1 MKKSYS
7 KSGPKPGYPSWEVGR
22 RTGNGGFS
30 RAAVRAGA
38 AAAAVG
44 RAKKEASEGAAPSDV
59 VRPTDCE
66 LRRVVSLRER
76 ERDGR
81 RKKWLAVAT
90 VAVEC
95 RARHRSPDRM
105 AAEKHQCRCRRKR
118 LLILI
123 A

>member
-38 AAAAVG
+38 AAVG

-59 VRPTDCE
+59 RPTDCE
-66 LRRVVSLRER
+66 LRLVSLREG
-76 ERDGR
+76 EG
-81 RKKWLAVAT
+81 LAPQKVAGGGGD
-90 VAVEC
+90 
-95 RARHRSPDRM
+95 SGGGM
-105 AAEKHQCRCRRKR
+105 QSAAPISGQNGGGEASMQR
-118 LLILI
+118 
-123 A
+123 

>member
-38 AAAAVG
+38 APAVG

-59 VRPTDCE
+59 VRPTDR
-66 LRRVVSLRER
+66 LRAAATRLSEG
-76 ERDGR
+76 GR
-81 RKKWLAVAT
+81 GT
-90 VAVEC
+90 G
-95 RARHRSPDRM
+95 
-105 AAEKHQCRCRRKR
+105 AAKSG
-118 LLILI
+118 
-123 A
+123 